1 MEDAP
6 FLSITITRAQ
16 IQRIRRE
23 KEERISDTD
32 LFIMQ
37 VNVKSE

>member
-1 MEDAP
+1 MEDAS

-23 KEERISDTD
+23 KEEIITGID
-32 LFIMQ
+32 
-37 VNVKSE
+37 

>member
-16 IQRIRRE
+16 IQRIRRK
-23 KEERISDTD
+23 KEEIITGID
-32 LFIMQ
+32 
-37 VNVKSE
+37 